1 LTNKIT
7 AGLLGLAMTG
17 ALFTG
22 CSRPAG
28 TTASEPSGPNNLQ
41 SENTSAATAPPF
53 AGDKSVSLIKRDN
66 KLASN
71 APKADAAIVP
81 QTVVIPA
88 GTPIS
93 VRLQQSISSQSAQA
107 GQHFEA
113 VLDEPIVINGQTVAE
128 KGADAVG
135 HVVAAR
141 QSGRLHD
148 SGFLRIALD
157 SVTVNGKMV
166 PVQSSSIYVQ
176 GASHK
181 KRNLG
186 WIGGST
192 AGGALIGGLM
202 GGGKGALIGSAV
214 GAGAG
219 TTAAYTTG
227 KKDVGFAAEHRLTF
241 RTTQPV
247 QLT

>member
-1 LTNKIT
+1 
-7 AGLLGLAMTG
+7 M
-17 ALFTG
+17 FSG

-28 TTASEPSGPNNLQ
+28 TTASTPSGPNNLQ
-41 SENTSAATAPPF
+41 SENASTAAAPPF

-66 KLASN
+66 NKT
-71 APKADAAIVP
+71 AANTQQKPDGALVP

-93 VRLQQSISSQSAQA
+93 VRLQQSISSQTAQA

-128 KGADAVG
+128 KGADANG

-141 QSGRLHD
+141 HSGRLED
-148 SGFLRIALD
+148 PGFLRIALD
-157 SVTVNGKMV
+157 SVSVNGKMV

-219 TTAAYTTG
+219 TTAAYATG

-241 RTTQPV
+241 RITQPV